1 MPPDWQAASRQGGSM
16 GKDLNDAMEMTR
28 RGALRQLGGTVAAT
42 GLALHAMAPALAQ
55 EATPAMAEL
64 PQGVPPD
71 FKVVLHAAE
80 EQNWQYVLSN
90 LRNLTA
96 EWPQA
101 KLRVVADGSAVLN
114 LQGESVITKALAE
127 VAAKGVQLQVCPN
140 ALREHE
146 IDPATIPSYA
156 QTALGGVVALVLAH
170 HEGYIYVK
178 P

>member
-1 MPPDWQAASRQGGSM
+1 M

-80 EQNWQYVLSN
+80 VQDWQFVLSN
-90 LRNLTA
+90 LRNLTQD
-96 EWPQA
+96 WPKA
-101 KLRVVADGSAVLN
+101 RLRLVVDGSAVLI
-114 LQGESVITKALAE
+114 LQGDNVMTNELGKAAAAGVE
-127 VAAKGVQLQVCPN
+127 VQVCPN
-140 ALREHE
+140 ALEEHE

-170 HEGYIYVK
+170 NEGYVYVK